1 MARQH
6 PQTPIGQIVF
16 GTEFEG
22 NSQPVSFH
30 RLTERHMI
38 GACSYILIIGNH
50 LLVIRRYIALTCDI
64 MLTTGANP
72 VPNTI
77 AHWSPGVHCFRGGVL
92 PWCRTRF
99 EGTDIGAVVPSHVL
113 ITGDECRKGRREG
126 DILLRVLPKSRG
138 QQYRVR
144 SDVRARLIRG
154 LEAPLKLGLLPD
166 TRPQLPKTTK
176 RPLNF
181 HHSGCREA
189 A

>member
-1 MARQH
+1 MRLSLFVPCDPTADHSSVPPAR
-6 PQTPIGQIVF
+6 
-16 GTEFEG
+16 
-22 NSQPVSFH
+22 NW
-30 RLTERHMI
+30 
-38 GACSYILIIGNH
+38 C
-50 LLVIRRYIALTCDI
+50 
-64 MLTTGANP
+64 
-72 VPNTI
+72 
-77 AHWSPGVHCFRGGVL
+77 
-92 PWCRTRF
+92 PWRAPPETSV
-99 EGTDIGAVVPSHVL
+99 G
-113 ITGDECRKGRREG
+113 GRREG

-176 RPLNF
+176 RSLNF